1 MKDEHTSK
9 NKASFQPDRK
19 NKYSIRKFTVG
30 TASILVGAIL
40 LFGVNTQDAKAAETS
55 TTSTVNATTPDKDTN
70 VEVNHADA
78 VVNETAVTT
87 SSEITTPDETKE
99 VPKTEVE
106 SLPTKASN
114 DSTEKA
120 TSDHQEV
127 VDPTVEKEATA
138 APKSQEVS
146 TETAPFETNTTVQKV
161 AETPK
166 VEVPQSIL
174 DIQQVQDL
182 NTAAEFY
189 AQSSG
194 VSIEEAQTLIQ
205 ELNLDSQA
213 TPEEIQQALLYQLSH
228 EYETWYKPAVR
239 EDLTTE
245 AEQVADNPDF
255 VKYAV
260 TLPIEPIIID
270 ADAIKNGYVRSGSDE
285 LSKTNL
291 ISGRAWM
298 ADQGIP
304 SVGTNGL
311 APVPVNTPV
320 YLQWMDKDGSI
331 SPIYRAYTHNKNR
344 DDSAQDGPGAFAFDL
359 RQGWTDATGKH
370 HVYKAFKGQKYR
382 FAIPDFTLPNGNKAT
397 MLRQAGGFYPG
408 VFVDTFTDNN
418 MGQTPV
424 VGKNIGRTGI
434 FMAEV
439 PVGNYMTKPKNQWIT
454 SEGNHSNPEL
464 LAGDGYNVVRG
475 KVWIESSG
483 GDRANSATGPNYNP
497 NLGDRV
503 AAGYK
508 VVLSSLTSQGA
519 AAYRN
524 EVQRVPVHERAAAA
538 KRLLTAH
545 PEYISATVVSV
556 VDGNGVYA
564 AKFPNGTLDVDHIYG
579 FVLNTKGKLVQTYSG
594 FTSPEFRKANQ
605 NISFVPIS
613 APYSGVQQWANVN
626 FAVVLSPS
634 DTIDLH
640 TVPYNA
646 TDNPAAPGSRVNVK
660 LPNGD
665 VPPMPTHIE
674 WRDPSGQTVHRA
686 PDFTTP
692 KRGEQ
697 VSGFTIPKE
706 AQEGDI
712 YTAVL
717 VSGGND
723 IAGSSVIVHITEANK
738 YPPKAQTVTKEFGQP
753 ATEEDV
759 MSHVTFPKYPTHL
772 KKPTI
777 TIDHPDKLPDGNTP
791 GKVLVPV
798 TVTYPD
804 GSVAHVNVP
813 VVTKAQSDK
822 DKYTPTAGS
831 VEKDFGHKAT
841 PGEITGKVSVPDF
854 PAGGNQPTYTVDE
867 TTIPDG
873 QTPGT
878 VNVPVT
884 VHYPDNSSEVI
895 EVPVTTKVQPDN
907 DKYQPATEAI
917 HKPFGQKTDENEV
930 KSKVSVP
937 NFPGNGNQPTYT
949 VDTSTIPDG
958 QTPGTVNVPV
968 TVQYPDG
975 TSEVVNVPV
984 ITGPK
989 DSDTYQPTTGEI
1001 TKPYGQGTT
1010 EQEVKDKVAVP
1021 NFPKEKGTP
1030 TIKVDN
1036 PAQIPNG
1043 QTPGTVEVP
1052 VTVTYPDGT
1061 KDHVKV
1067 PVTVGEQPQKDKY
1080 EPTVQPITKPYGQGT
1095 TEQEVK
1101 DKVTVPDFPKDK
1113 GTPTIKVDNPAQ
1125 IPNGQTPG
1133 TVEVPVTV
1141 TYPDGTKDHV
1151 KVPVTVGEQPQKDK
1165 YEPTVGEITKPYGT
1179 PTTAEEVQEKVSVPE
1194 FPKEKGTPVVT
1205 ITDPTKLPNGQT
1217 SGVFQVPVT
1226 VTYPDKTTDTVNVK
1240 VTVGPKDSET
1250 YQPTTGEI
1258 TKPYGTP
1265 TTVEEV
1271 KGKVN
1276 VPNFPKEGTQPVI
1289 TVDTNKLPNGQVSGE
1304 TQVPVTV
1311 TYPDKTTDIV
1321 NVKVTTGPKDS
1332 DTYEP
1337 TTQPITKPF
1346 GQGTT
1351 EQEVKDKVTVPNF
1364 PADKGTPVVT
1374 VDDPTKLPD
1383 GNTHGVFDVP
1393 VTVTYP
1399 DKTTDKVTVK
1409 VTVGDQPQKDI
1420 YEPTTGEITK
1430 PYGTPT
1436 TEDEVKGKVSIPDF
1450 PKEGN
1455 QPVITVDTTKIPNGQ
1470 TSGEFEVPVT
1480 VTYPDKTTDTVNVK
1494 VTVGP
1499 KDSDTY
1505 EPTVQPIT
1513 KPYGQGT
1520 TEQEVKDKVTV
1531 PNFPVDKGTPVV
1543 TVDDPTKLPDG
1554 NTHGVFDVP
1563 VTVTYPDKTTDKVTV
1578 KVTVGDQP
1586 QKDIYEPT
1594 AGEIVKPYG
1603 TPTTEDE
1610 VKGKVSVPDF
1620 PKEGD
1625 QPVITVDTTKIP
1637 DGQTPGEFEVPA
1649 TVTYPDKTTDTVNV
1663 KVTVGPKD
1671 SDTYEPVTQSITKP
1685 YGQGTTE
1692 QEVKDKVTVPNFPAD
1707 KGTPVVT
1714 VDDPTKVPN
1723 GQTPGEFEVPVTVT
1737 YPDGTKDHVT
1747 VKVTVTPQPQN
1758 DKYEPT
1764 AGEITK
1770 PYGTPTTADEVK
1782 GKVSIPDFPKEG
1794 DQPVITVD
1802 TTKVPDGNISGEF
1815 EVPVT
1820 ITYPDKT
1827 TDVVKVKVTVGPKDA
1842 DTYEPK
1848 FENITK
1854 PFGQGTTEQ
1863 EVKDKVT
1870 IPNFPVDKGTPVVT
1884 VDDPTKLPDGN
1895 THGVFDVPVTVTYPD
1910 KTTDKV
1916 TVKVTVGDQ
1925 PQKDISEPTAGEI
1938 TKPYGSATTEEEV
1951 KGKVSVPGFPQE
1963 GDQPIITVD
1972 TTKVPD
1978 GKTSGK
1984 FEVPVTV
1991 TYPDKTTDTV
2001 NVKVTVGPK
2010 DSDTY
2015 EPKFENITKPYGQ
2028 GTTEQEVKDKVTV
2041 PNFPADKG
2049 TPVVTVDDP
2058 TKLPDGNTHGVFDVP
2073 VTVTY
2078 PDGTKDHVVVKV
2090 TVGDQPENVKYDP
2103 KAGEV
2108 TKHYGETTTL
2118 DEVKEK
2124 VTVPGYPEN
2133 GQPFTVTVD
2142 ETKIPDGQT
2151 SGEFEV
2157 PVTVTYPDKTT
2168 DTVNVKV
2175 TVGPKDSDTY
2185 EPTVKPIEKP
2195 FGQGTTEQ
2203 EVKDKVTVPNFP
2215 ADKGT
2220 PVVTVDDPTKVPNGQ
2235 TPGEFDV
2242 PVTVTYP
2249 DGTRDH
2255 VTVKVTVTPQPQN
2268 DKYEPTA
2275 GEITK
2280 PYGSATTED
2289 EVKGKVSVPDFPK
2302 EGDLPV
2308 ITVDTT
2314 KVPDGKTSGEFEVPV
2329 TVTYPDKT
2337 TDTVN
2342 VKVTVRPKDSDTY
2355 EPTTQPITKPFG
2367 QGTTEQEVKDKVTV
2381 PNFPADKGTPI
2392 VTVDDSTKV
2401 PNGQTPGTF
2410 DVPVTVTYPDGTK
2423 DYVTVKVTVN
2433 PQPQNDKYEPTAGE
2447 ITKPYGT
2454 PTTPEEVK
2462 EKVSVPDFPKDG
2474 GKVVVTIDDPT
2485 TVPSG
2490 NASGVFEVPVTVTYP
2505 DGTKDHV
2512 TVKIVVTPQPE
2523 NAKYEPVSKHI
2534 EKPYNQPTT
2543 VNEIVN
2549 QVTVPDYPTTGNQPK
2564 VTVDNPALIPD
2575 GKVPG
2580 EYEVP
2585 VTVTYPDGTKD
2596 HVTVKVVVTPQ
2607 PENDKYEPVSKD
2619 IEKPYNQPTTVN
2631 EIVNQVTVPDYP
2643 TEGNQPKVTVD
2654 NPALIPDGK
2663 VPGEYEVPVTVT
2675 YPDGTKDHV
2684 SVKVVVGPKDSD
2696 TYEPTTQ
2703 PIEKPYGSHT
2713 TIDEI
2718 VGKVTVPGYPDTEKP
2733 YKVTV
2738 DNPTLIPSGSIPGV
2752 YDVPVTVTYPDGT
2765 TDHINVTITVHP
2777 QPDADVYNPGYNDV
2791 QVNPGESIE
2800 IPQVKDDVPTG
2811 TRFEIPSESGID
2823 KDWTVTVNPDTG
2835 KITVTVP
2842 EDAAEGDVVTVIVKV
2857 TYPDGSTE
2865 NVTVDVTVHDSIA
2878 PEAPVVNPIE
2888 AGDRTVT
2895 GTGKEPGSTVTVAF
2909 PDGSTV
2915 TTKVD
2920 KDGNWK
2926 VDVPEA
2932 VTLKDGDNVKAVIT
2946 DEAGN
2951 VSKETVT
2958 PVKDTVAPEAPV
2970 VNVIHAGDKV
2980 VTGTAEPGTTVT
2992 VTFPN
2997 GTVVTVKVG
3006 QDGTWSVDVPSNVM
3020 LKDGDKVTVVATDE
3034 AGNVSESST
3043 AIVVGDKEVVPA
3055 QNKEKIK
3062 TPESGGTSTID
3073 TNKTDA
3079 NNKSSKVGVSTV
3091 KDESSNKTA
3100 DKAKSKSTAKA
3111 LPDTGKDTVNSGVL
3125 FGGLFAALGSILL
3138 FRRRR
3143 NHDDNK

>member
-174 DIQQVQDL
+174 GIQQVQDL

-454 SEGNHSNPEL
+454 SEGNHSYPEL
-464 LAGDGYNVVRG
+464 LAVDGYNVVRG

-712 YTAVL
+712 YTALL

-854 PAGGNQPTYTVDE
+854 PTGGNQPTYTVDE

-907 DKYQPATEAI
+907 DKYQPTTEAI

-949 VDTSTIPDG
+949 VDTSKIPDG

-1001 TKPYGQGTT
+1001 TKPYGQATTEQEVKDKVTVPNFPKDKGTPTITVDTSKLPNGQTSGEFQVPVTVTYPDKTTDTVNVKVTVGVQPDNDKYQPTAGEITKPYGTPTTSNDVTGKVSVPNFPKTGAQPVITVDTNNLPNGQTSGVFQVPVTVTYPDKTTDTVNVKVTVGPKDSDTYQPTTGSITKPYGQGTT
-1010 EQEVKDKVAVP
+1010 EQEVKDKVTVP
-1021 NFPKEKGTP
+1021 DFPKDKGTP
-1030 TIKVDN
+1030 TVKVDN
-1036 PAQIPNG
+1036 PTQIPNG

-1276 VPNFPKEGTQPVI
+1276 VPNFPKEGDQPVI
-1289 TVDTNKLPNGQVSGE
+1289 TVDTSKLPNGQISGE
-1304 TQVPVTV
+1304 TQVPVTVTYPDKTTDTVNVKVTVGPKNSETYQPTTGEITKHFGEKATPDEVKSKVTVPGYPENGQPYTVSVDEAKIPDGQTPGEVEVPVTVTYPDNTTDIVNVKVTTGPKDSDTYEPTLQPIKKPFGQSTTEQEVKDKVTVPDFPNEKGTPTVTVDNPAQIPNGQTPGTVDVPVTVTYPDGTKDHVKVPVTVGDQPQKDKYEPTVQPIKKPFGQGTTEQEVKDKVTVPDFPKEKGTPTVTVDNPAQIPNGQTPGTVDIPVTVTYPDGTKDYVKVPVTVGDQPQNDKYEPTAGEITKPYGTPTTENEVKDKVSIPNFPKEGDQPVISVDTTKVPDGKTSGEFEVPVTVTYPDKTTDTVNVKVTVGPKNSDTYEPKFENITKPFGQNTTEQEVKDKVTVPDFPTDKGTPVVTVDDPTKIPNGQTSGVFDVPVTVTYPDKTTDKVTVKVTVGEQPDNVKYDPEAGEITKHFGEKATPDEVKSKVTVPGYPENSQPYTVTVDETKIPDGQTPGEVEVPATVTYPDKTTDIVNVKVTTGPKDSDTYEPTTGEIKKPYGTPTTEEEIKGKVSVPDFPKEGEQPVITVDTSKVPDGQTSGEFEVPVTVTYPDKTTDVVKVKVTVGPKDSVTYEPITQPIVKPFSTPTTADEVKGNVTIPNFPKEGTQPVITIDDETKVPNGQTPGVFDVPVTVTYPDKTTDKVTVKVTVGEQPDNVKYDPKAGEIVKHFGEKATPDEVKSKVTVPGYPENGQPYTVTIDETKIPDGQTPGEVEVPVTV

-1409 VTVGDQPQKDI
+1409 VTVGEQPQKDI

-1594 AGEIVKPYG
+1594 AGEITKPYG
-1603 TPTTEDE
+1603 TPTTPEE

-1625 QPVITVDTTKIP
+1625 Q
-1637 DGQTPGEFEVPA
+1637 
-1649 TVTYPDKTTDTVNV
+1649 
-1663 KVTVGPKD
+1663 
-1671 SDTYEPVTQSITKP
+1671 
-1685 YGQGTTE
+1685 
-1692 QEVKDKVTVPNFPAD
+1692 
-1707 KGTPVVT
+1707 
-1714 VDDPTKVPN
+1714 
-1723 GQTPGEFEVPVTVT
+1723 
-1737 YPDGTKDHVT
+1737 
-1747 VKVTVTPQPQN
+1747 
-1758 DKYEPT
+1758 
-1764 AGEITK
+1764 
-1770 PYGTPTTADEVK
+1770 
-1782 GKVSIPDFPKEG
+1782 
-1794 DQPVITVD
+1794 
-1802 TTKVPDGNISGEF
+1802 
-1815 EVPVT
+1815 
-1820 ITYPDKT
+1820 
-1827 TDVVKVKVTVGPKDA
+1827 
-1842 DTYEPK
+1842 
-1848 FENITK
+1848 
-1854 PFGQGTTEQ
+1854 
-1863 EVKDKVT
+1863 
-1870 IPNFPVDKGTPVVT
+1870 
-1884 VDDPTKLPDGN
+1884 
-1895 THGVFDVPVTVTYPD
+1895 
-1910 KTTDKV
+1910 
-1916 TVKVTVGDQ
+1916 
-1925 PQKDISEPTAGEI
+1925 
-1938 TKPYGSATTEEEV
+1938 
-1951 KGKVSVPGFPQE
+1951 
-1963 GDQPIITVD
+1963 
-1972 TTKVPD
+1972 
-1978 GKTSGK
+1978 
-1984 FEVPVTV
+1984 
-1991 TYPDKTTDTV
+1991 
-2001 NVKVTVGPK
+2001 
-2010 DSDTY
+2010 
-2015 EPKFENITKPYGQ
+2015 
-2028 GTTEQEVKDKVTV
+2028 
-2041 PNFPADKG
+2041 
-2049 TPVVTVDDP
+2049 
-2058 TKLPDGNTHGVFDVP
+2058 
-2073 VTVTY
+2073 
-2078 PDGTKDHVVVKV
+2078 
-2090 TVGDQPENVKYDP
+2090 
-2103 KAGEV
+2103 
-2108 TKHYGETTTL
+2108 
-2118 DEVKEK
+2118 
-2124 VTVPGYPEN
+2124 
-2133 GQPFTVTVD
+2133 
-2142 ETKIPDGQT
+2142 
-2151 SGEFEV
+2151 
-2157 PVTVTYPDKTT
+2157 
-2168 DTVNVKV
+2168 
-2175 TVGPKDSDTY
+2175 
-2185 EPTVKPIEKP
+2185 
-2195 FGQGTTEQ
+2195 
-2203 EVKDKVTVPNFP
+2203 
-2215 ADKGT
+2215 
-2220 PVVTVDDPTKVPNGQ
+2220 
-2235 TPGEFDV
+2235 
-2242 PVTVTYP
+2242 
-2249 DGTRDH
+2249 
-2255 VTVKVTVTPQPQN
+2255 
-2268 DKYEPTA
+2268 
-2275 GEITK
+2275 
-2280 PYGSATTED
+2280 
-2289 EVKGKVSVPDFPK
+2289 
-2302 EGDLPV
+2302 PV

-2342 VKVTVRPKDSDTY
+2342 VKVTVGPKDSDTY
-2355 EPTTQPITKPFG
+2355 GPTTQPITKPFG

-2410 DVPVTVTYPDGTK
+2410 DVPVTVTYPDSTK

-2512 TVKIVVTPQPE
+2512 IVKIVVTPQPE
-2523 NAKYEPVSKHI
+2523 NAKYEPVSKDI

-2696 TYEPTTQ
+2696 VFEPVAGKVEKPYGTPTTIEDVVSKVTVPGYSKVDNPYKVTVDNPSVLPNGNTPGVYDVPVTVTYPDGSTDHVTVKVTVNPQPENDKYEPVSKD
-2703 PIEKPYGSHT
+2703 IEKPYNHPT
-2713 TIDEI
+2713 TVNEI
-2718 VGKVTVPGYPDTEKP
+2718 TNQVTVPGYPDTENP

-2738 DNPTLIPSGSIPGV
+2738 DNPTLIPSGSISGV

-2765 TDHINVTITVHP
+2765 KDHV
-2777 QPDADVYNPGYNDV
+2777 
-2791 QVNPGESIE
+2791 S
-2800 IPQVKDDVPTG
+2800 
-2811 TRFEIPSESGID
+2811 
-2823 KDWTVTVNPDTG
+2823 
-2835 KITVTVP
+2835 
-2842 EDAAEGDVVTVIVKV
+2842 VKV
-2857 TYPDGSTE
+2857 TVGPKAS
-2865 NVTVDVTVHDSIA
+2865 DVF
-2878 PEAPVVNPIE
+2878 EPV
-2888 AGDRTVT
+2888 AGKVEKPY
-2895 GTGKEPGSTVTVAF
+2895 GTP
-2909 PDGSTV
+2909 
-2915 TTKVD
+2915 TK
-2920 KDGNWK
+2920 
-2926 VDVPEA
+2926 
-2932 VTLKDGDNVKAVIT
+2932 LK
-2946 DEAGN
+2946 
-2951 VSKETVT
+2951 
-2958 PVKDTVAPEAPV
+2958 
-2970 VNVIHAGDKV
+2970 
-2980 VTGTAEPGTTVT
+2980 
-2992 VTFPN
+2992 
-2997 GTVVTVKVG
+2997 
-3006 QDGTWSVDVPSNVM
+3006 M
-3020 LKDGDKVTVVATDE
+3020 L
-3034 AGNVSESST
+3034 
-3043 AIVVGDKEVVPA
+3043 
-3055 QNKEKIK
+3055 
-3062 TPESGGTSTID
+3062 
-3073 TNKTDA
+3073 
-3079 NNKSSKVGVSTV
+3079 
-3091 KDESSNKTA
+3091 
-3100 DKAKSKSTAKA
+3100 
-3111 LPDTGKDTVNSGVL
+3111 
-3125 FGGLFAALGSILL
+3125 LL
-3138 FRRRR
+3138 
-3143 NHDDNK
+3143 K

>member
-344 DDSAQDGPGAFAFDL
+344 DDSAQDGPGAFDL

-1001 TKPYGQGTT
+1001 TKPYGQATTAQEVKDKVAVPNFPKDKGTPTITVDTSKLPNGQTSGEFQVPVTVTYPDKTTDTVNVKVTIGVQPDNDKYQPTAGEIAKLYGTPTTSNDVTGKVSVPNFPKTGAQPVITVDTNNLPNGQTSGVFQVPVTVTYPDKTTDTVNVKVTVGPKDSDTYQPTTGSITKPYGQGTT

-1311 TYPDKTTDIV
+1311 TYPDKTTDTVNVKVTVGPKDSDTYEPTIQPIKKPFGQNTTEQEVKDKVTVPDFPTDKGTPTVTVDNPAQIPNGQTPGTVDVPVTVTYPDGTKDHVKVPVTVGEQPQKDKYEPTAGEITKPYGTPTTEQEVKGKVNVPNFPKEGDQPVITVDTSKLPNGQISGETQVPVTVTYPDKTTDTVNVKVTVGPKNSETYQPTTGEITKHFGEKATPDEVKSKVTVPGYPENGQPYTVSVDEAKIPDGQTPGEVEVPVTVTYPDNTTDIVNVKVTTGPKDSDTYEPTLQPIKKPFGQSTTEQEVKDKVTVPDFPKEKGTPTVTVDNPAQIPNGQTPGTVDVPVTVTYPDGTKDHVKVPVTVGEQPQKDKYEPTVQPITKPFGQSTTEQEVKDKVTVPDFPKEKGTPTVTVDNPAQIPNGQTPGEVEVPVTVTYPDGTKDHVKVPVTVGDQPQKDKYEPTVQPITKPFGQGTTEQEVKDKVTVPDFPKEKGTPTVTVDNPAQIPNGQTPGTVDIPVTVTYPDGTKDYVKVPVTVGDQPQNDKYEPTAGEITKPYGTPTTENEVKDKVSIPNFPKEGDQPVISVDTTKVPDGKTSGEFEVPVTVTYPDKTTDTVNVKVNVGPKNSDTYEPKFENITKPYGQNTTEQEVKDEVTVPDFPTDKGTPVVTVDDPTKIPNGQTSGVFDVSVTVTYPDKTTDKVTVKVTVGEQPDNVKYDPKAGEITKHFGEKATPDEVKSKVTVPGYPENSQPYTVTVDETKIPDGQTPGEVEVPATVTYPDKTTDIVNVKVTTGPKDSDTYEPTTGEIKKPYGTPTTEEEIKGKVSVPDFPKEGDQPVITVDTSKVPDGQTSGEFEVPVTVTYPDKTTDVVKVKVTVGPKDSVTYEPTTQPIVKPFGTTTTADEVKGNVTIPNFPKEGTQPVITIDDETKVPNGQTPGVFDVPVTVTYPDKTTDKVTVKVTVGEQPDNVKYDPKAGEITKHFGEKATPDEVKSKVTVPGYPENSQPYTVTVDETKIPDGQTPGEVEVPVTVTYPDKTTDIV

-1374 VDDPTKLPD
+1374 VDDPTK
-1383 GNTHGVFDVP
+1383 
-1393 VTVTYP
+1393 
-1399 DKTTDKVTVK
+1399 
-1409 VTVGDQPQKDI
+1409 
-1420 YEPTTGEITK
+1420 
-1430 PYGTPT
+1430 
-1436 TEDEVKGKVSIPDF
+1436 
-1450 PKEGN
+1450 
-1455 QPVITVDTTKIPNGQ
+1455 
-1470 TSGEFEVPVT
+1470 
-1480 VTYPDKTTDTVNVK
+1480 
-1494 VTVGP
+1494 
-1499 KDSDTY
+1499 
-1505 EPTVQPIT
+1505 
-1513 KPYGQGT
+1513 
-1520 TEQEVKDKVTV
+1520 
-1531 PNFPVDKGTPVV
+1531 
-1543 TVDDPTKLPDG
+1543 
-1554 NTHGVFDVP
+1554 
-1563 VTVTYPDKTTDKVTV
+1563 
-1578 KVTVGDQP
+1578 
-1586 QKDIYEPT
+1586 
-1594 AGEIVKPYG
+1594 
-1603 TPTTEDE
+1603 
-1610 VKGKVSVPDF
+1610 
-1620 PKEGD
+1620 
-1625 QPVITVDTTKIP
+1625 
-1637 DGQTPGEFEVPA
+1637 
-1649 TVTYPDKTTDTVNV
+1649 
-1663 KVTVGPKD
+1663 
-1671 SDTYEPVTQSITKP
+1671 
-1685 YGQGTTE
+1685 
-1692 QEVKDKVTVPNFPAD
+1692 
-1707 KGTPVVT
+1707 
-1714 VDDPTKVPN
+1714 VPN

-1737 YPDGTKDHVT
+1737 YPD
-1747 VKVTVTPQPQN
+1747 
-1758 DKYEPT
+1758 
-1764 AGEITK
+1764 
-1770 PYGTPTTADEVK
+1770 
-1782 GKVSIPDFPKEG
+1782 
-1794 DQPVITVD
+1794 
-1802 TTKVPDGNISGEF
+1802 
-1815 EVPVT
+1815 
-1820 ITYPDKT
+1820 
-1827 TDVVKVKVTVGPKDA
+1827 
-1842 DTYEPK
+1842 
-1848 FENITK
+1848 
-1854 PFGQGTTEQ
+1854 
-1863 EVKDKVT
+1863 
-1870 IPNFPVDKGTPVVT
+1870 
-1884 VDDPTKLPDGN
+1884 
-1895 THGVFDVPVTVTYPD
+1895 
-1910 KTTDKV
+1910 
-1916 TVKVTVGDQ
+1916 
-1925 PQKDISEPTAGEI
+1925 
-1938 TKPYGSATTEEEV
+1938 
-1951 KGKVSVPGFPQE
+1951 
-1963 GDQPIITVD
+1963 
-1972 TTKVPD
+1972 
-1978 GKTSGK
+1978 
-1984 FEVPVTV
+1984 
-1991 TYPDKTTDTV
+1991 
-2001 NVKVTVGPK
+2001 
-2010 DSDTY
+2010 
-2015 EPKFENITKPYGQ
+2015 
-2028 GTTEQEVKDKVTV
+2028 
-2041 PNFPADKG
+2041 
-2049 TPVVTVDDP
+2049 
-2058 TKLPDGNTHGVFDVP
+2058 
-2073 VTVTY
+2073 
-2078 PDGTKDHVVVKV
+2078 
-2090 TVGDQPENVKYDP
+2090 
-2103 KAGEV
+2103 
-2108 TKHYGETTTL
+2108 
-2118 DEVKEK
+2118 
-2124 VTVPGYPEN
+2124 
-2133 GQPFTVTVD
+2133 
-2142 ETKIPDGQT
+2142 
-2151 SGEFEV
+2151 
-2157 PVTVTYPDKTT
+2157 
-2168 DTVNVKV
+2168 
-2175 TVGPKDSDTY
+2175 
-2185 EPTVKPIEKP
+2185 
-2195 FGQGTTEQ
+2195 
-2203 EVKDKVTVPNFP
+2203 
-2215 ADKGT
+2215 
-2220 PVVTVDDPTKVPNGQ
+2220 
-2235 TPGEFDV
+2235 
-2242 PVTVTYP
+2242 
-2249 DGTRDH
+2249 
-2255 VTVKVTVTPQPQN
+2255 
-2268 DKYEPTA
+2268 
-2275 GEITK
+2275 
-2280 PYGSATTED
+2280 
-2289 EVKGKVSVPDFPK
+2289 
-2302 EGDLPV
+2302 
-2308 ITVDTT
+2308 
-2314 KVPDGKTSGEFEVPV
+2314 
-2329 TVTYPDKT
+2329 
-2337 TDTVN
+2337 
-2342 VKVTVRPKDSDTY
+2342 
-2355 EPTTQPITKPFG
+2355 
-2367 QGTTEQEVKDKVTV
+2367 
-2381 PNFPADKGTPI
+2381 
-2392 VTVDDSTKV
+2392 
-2401 PNGQTPGTF
+2401 
-2410 DVPVTVTYPDGTK
+2410 
-2423 DYVTVKVTVN
+2423 
-2433 PQPQNDKYEPTAGE
+2433 
-2447 ITKPYGT
+2447 
-2454 PTTPEEVK
+2454 
-2462 EKVSVPDFPKDG
+2462 
-2474 GKVVVTIDDPT
+2474 
-2485 TVPSG
+2485 
-2490 NASGVFEVPVTVTYP
+2490 
-2505 DGTKDHV
+2505 
-2512 TVKIVVTPQPE
+2512 
-2523 NAKYEPVSKHI
+2523 
-2534 EKPYNQPTT
+2534 
-2543 VNEIVN
+2543 
-2549 QVTVPDYPTTGNQPK
+2549 
-2564 VTVDNPALIPD
+2564 
-2575 GKVPG
+2575 
-2580 EYEVP
+2580 
-2585 VTVTYPDGTKD
+2585 
-2596 HVTVKVVVTPQ
+2596 
-2607 PENDKYEPVSKD
+2607 
-2619 IEKPYNQPTTVN
+2619 
-2631 EIVNQVTVPDYP
+2631 
-2643 TEGNQPKVTVD
+2643 
-2654 NPALIPDGK
+2654 
-2663 VPGEYEVPVTVT
+2663 
-2675 YPDGTKDHV
+2675 
-2684 SVKVVVGPKDSD
+2684 
-2696 TYEPTTQ
+2696 
-2703 PIEKPYGSHT
+2703 
-2713 TIDEI
+2713 
-2718 VGKVTVPGYPDTEKP
+2718 
-2733 YKVTV
+2733 
-2738 DNPTLIPSGSIPGV
+2738 
-2752 YDVPVTVTYPDGT
+2752 
-2765 TDHINVTITVHP
+2765 
-2777 QPDADVYNPGYNDV
+2777 
-2791 QVNPGESIE
+2791 
-2800 IPQVKDDVPTG
+2800 
-2811 TRFEIPSESGID
+2811 
-2823 KDWTVTVNPDTG
+2823 
-2835 KITVTVP
+2835 
-2842 EDAAEGDVVTVIVKV
+2842 
-2857 TYPDGSTE
+2857 
-2865 NVTVDVTVHDSIA
+2865 
-2878 PEAPVVNPIE
+2878 
-2888 AGDRTVT
+2888 
-2895 GTGKEPGSTVTVAF
+2895 
-2909 PDGSTV
+2909 
-2915 TTKVD
+2915 
-2920 KDGNWK
+2920 
-2926 VDVPEA
+2926 
-2932 VTLKDGDNVKAVIT
+2932 
-2946 DEAGN
+2946 
-2951 VSKETVT
+2951 
-2958 PVKDTVAPEAPV
+2958 
-2970 VNVIHAGDKV
+2970 
-2980 VTGTAEPGTTVT
+2980 
-2992 VTFPN
+2992 
-2997 GTVVTVKVG
+2997 
-3006 QDGTWSVDVPSNVM
+3006 
-3020 LKDGDKVTVVATDE
+3020 
-3034 AGNVSESST
+3034 
-3043 AIVVGDKEVVPA
+3043 
-3055 QNKEKIK
+3055 
-3062 TPESGGTSTID
+3062 
-3073 TNKTDA
+3073 
-3079 NNKSSKVGVSTV
+3079 
-3091 KDESSNKTA
+3091 
-3100 DKAKSKSTAKA
+3100 
-3111 LPDTGKDTVNSGVL
+3111 
-3125 FGGLFAALGSILL
+3125 
-3138 FRRRR
+3138 
-3143 NHDDNK
+3143 